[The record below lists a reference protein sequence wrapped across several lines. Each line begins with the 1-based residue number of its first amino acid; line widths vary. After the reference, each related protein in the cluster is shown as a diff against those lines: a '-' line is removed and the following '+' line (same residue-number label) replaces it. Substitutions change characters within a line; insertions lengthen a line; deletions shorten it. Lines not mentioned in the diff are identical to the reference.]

1 MAKYNHNKPGIVK
14 PFDQRGAVDL
24 EAYARNKREDVK
36 KDVAQGSISL
46 PAGFDPAGLLMYGA
60 TTGNVKDGKAKLVFV
75 STVQTGATNVEETLK
90 GFFGALLNSTESHKP
105 HFESLRRYFLETT
118 IPTFLKKG
126 AGGKKPREHYKSWHS
141 LLMDLPTE
149 KAGSSK
155 SAEAKKL
162 APFTG
167 MLVND
172 QTWPVI
178 EMSISAMYPDWSCS
192 REEFEIV
199 KAGGDPWSVALN
211 SDETEE

>member
-1 MAKYNHNKPGIVK
+1 MKYNHNKTGIVK
-14 PFDQRGAVDL
+14 PLDARGAVDF
-24 EAYARNKREDVK
+24 EGYARNKREDVK
-36 KDVAQGSISL
+36 KDVSQGSVSL

-75 STVQTGATNVEETLK
+75 STVQTGATSVEETLK
-90 GFFGALLNSTESHKP
+90 GFFGALLNSAESHKP

-126 AGGKKPREHYKSWHS
+126 AGGKKPREHYKSWHA

-149 KAGSSK
+149 KAGTSK
-155 SAEAKKL
+155 SMEAKRL
-162 APFTG
+162 SQFIG
-167 MLVND
+167 MVVND

-178 EMSISAMYPDWSCS
+178 ELSLNAMYPDWSCS

>member
-1 MAKYNHNKPGIVK
+1 MKYNHNKTGIVK
-14 PFDQRGAVDL
+14 PLDQRGAVDL
-24 EAYARNKREDVK
+24 EAYSRNKREDVK
-36 KDVAQGSISL
+36 KDVQHGNVSL
-46 PAGFDPAGLLMYGA
+46 PAGFDPAGLLTYGA

-75 STVQTGATNVEETLK
+75 STVQTGATSVEESLK
-90 GFFGALLNSTESHKP
+90 GFFGALLNSTESHKS

-155 SAEAKKL
+155 SVEAKRL

-172 QTWPVI
+172 STWPII
-178 EMSISAMYPDWSCS
+178 EMSIGAMFPDWTCT

-211 SDETEE
+211 SDEMEE

>member
-1 MAKYNHNKPGIVK
+1 MAKYNHNKPSIVK

-90 GFFGALLNSTESHKP
+90 GFFGALLNSAESHKP

-126 AGGKKPREHYKSWHS
+126 AGGKKPRVHYKSWHA
-141 LLMDLPTE
+141 LLMDLPIE

-155 SAEAKKL
+155 SMEAKRL
-162 APFTG
+162 SQFIG
-167 MLVND
+167 MVVND

-178 EMSISAMYPDWSCS
+178 ELSINAMYPDWSCS

>member
-1 MAKYNHNKPGIVK
+1 MAKYNHLKAGIVK
-14 PFDQRGAVDL
+14 PLDARGAVDF
-24 EAYARNKREDVK
+24 EGYARNKREDVK
-36 KDVAQGSISL
+36 KDVSQGSVSL

-75 STVQTGATNVEETLK
+75 STVQTGATSVEETLK
-90 GFFGALLNSTESHKP
+90 GFFGALLNSAESHKP

-149 KAGSSK
+149 KAGSSR
-155 SAEAKKL
+155 SMEAKRL
-162 APFTG
+162 SQFIG
-167 MLVND
+167 MVVND

-178 EMSISAMYPDWSCS
+178 ELSLNAMYPDWSCS